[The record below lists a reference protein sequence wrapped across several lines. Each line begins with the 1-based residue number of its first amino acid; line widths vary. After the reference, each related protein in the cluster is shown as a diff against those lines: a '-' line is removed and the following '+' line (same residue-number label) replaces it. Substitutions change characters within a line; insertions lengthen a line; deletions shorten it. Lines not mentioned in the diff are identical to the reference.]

1 MFVALLLCWMA
12 CKACLGPT
20 TGGGFLLAI
29 FFCRLPLAQAP
40 RPPVAKA
47 RDGSLLDRGR
57 VTTQTHAVRQALLTQ
72 LEAWLRAQVPTYS
85 LEDLARF
92 HLSALS
98 EWLEEYVVTLYVQGQ
113 SLRAAAETL
122 NALAQKFGW
131 LRGSLSGPW
140 DVIRTWDTLEP
151 VQHHPPMPVH
161 VLRALVSCALAWNWS
176 RMAIVMCL
184 AFFGLL
190 RPSESISLRRQ
201 DLALPED
208 HLQGDWLYIRIGQPK
223 TRRRAAQQQH
233 VRLDEPGVAL
243 WIQTMLTGTYVCAYL
258 ERLIEVFSH

>member
-113 SLRAAAETL
+113 SRRAAAETL

-131 LRGSLSGPW
+131 LKGAFLVLGTSYGPGTLWNRSSTTLLCLSMYFVPLSVVRWLGTGPGW
-140 DVIRTWDTLEP
+140 
-151 VQHHPPMPVH
+151 Q
-161 VLRALVSCALAWNWS
+161 
-176 RMAIVMCL
+176 
-184 AFFGLL
+184 
-190 RPSESISLRRQ
+190 
-201 DLALPED
+201 
-208 HLQGDWLYIRIGQPK
+208 
-223 TRRRAAQQQH
+223 
-233 VRLDEPGVAL
+233 
-243 WIQTMLTGTYVCAYL
+243 
-258 ERLIEVFSH
+258 